1 MLVIIVKIN
10 QLNIPIKD
18 KDPQTGFFLMQ
29 LYAIYERQS

>member
-10 QLNIPIKD
+10 QLNIPI